1 MSDVTEILNAIEQ
14 GKPRAAEELLPLV
27 YDELRR
33 LAAQKLAQETPGQ
46 TLEPT
51 ALVHEAYVRLTGN
64 DGGQH
69 WNGRVH
75 FCAAAA
81 EAMRRILIEQ
91 ARRKRRLRHGG
102 GRKRLAMDEV
112 EVAAPAGSEDPVDLA
127 VALERLAQQ
136 DKDAAEVIKLRS
148 LAGLSVAEVAA
159 VLGIS
164 VRTVKR
170 NSAYARAWLYQHL
183 HGECEAQSQGR
194 AKEKEQDEE

>member
-1 MSDVTEILNAIEQ
+1 MGDVTRILEAIDDGDAQ
-14 GKPRAAEELLPLV
+14 AAAELLPLV

-33 LAAQKLAQETPGQ
+33 LAAQKLAQEAAGQ

-51 ALVHEAYVRLTGN
+51 ALVHEAYLRLTGTN
-64 DGGQH
+64 QGQH
-69 WNGRVH
+69 WSNRVH

-102 GRKRLAMDEV
+102 GRKRLSINEL
-112 EVAAPAGSEDPVDLA
+112 EVAAPKTQDDPLDLA
-127 VALERLAQQ
+127 LALDDLARE
-136 DKDAAEVIKLRS
+136 DRVAAEVIKLRS
-148 LAGLSVAEVAA
+148 FAGLSVEDVAA

-183 HGECEAQSQGR
+183 KNDGGA
-194 AKEKEQDEE
+194 